1 MNKLDTLLVC
11 TDTDDSQL
19 YEKIKEVLLQSEIT
33 EFRKMS
39 EIDEEFTSFIERIK
53 NANICLFATAE
64 ERTKSSGGYGF
75 LDFSIN
81 GVENDLQEYFEFP
94 ESFEKQVLNRTRY
107 FTYKKDPE
115 YVFKDKRIG
124 ERRNTKKIRIEEDS
138 GEDFDERLLL
148 LIRVL
153 RLIELY
159 INKGQYERAVEFCK
173 ESIEYM
179 REGNQDDEEMYRKYL
194 EDRLACLYWE
204 EGESEEKYQ
213 KVLKEYQKIVETT
226 KAPARCPEV
235 MLRCYNN
242 LAFMHQKLK
251 KYTQAKL
258 NYDKASDYASK
269 CELEKSDIR
278 VQTIMHNTAD
288 VLYTLGDYELAV
300 KILER
305 EKGFDA
311 QYKLGL
317 AQLELGK
324 LKDAEVSITSAYE
337 RMETN
342 LGREN
347 TRVIACK
354 EKLATLYYRMEK
366 YEQAEEIFVEVL
378 EAKKLLQLPAWDQI
392 QTKCN
397 LALVYAKL
405 KDKKRAKE
413 IEGIYDEIRSV
424 VKVYKDETEKR
435 LMEVEAEELDE
446 VYEEVGSVLEDSFV
460 GMYSLESLNKYIKP
474 HRTEEQL
481 LKIREILE
489 AWLIEDRIQREQDHE
504 SGESDGISSY
514 FSRSFALRIMNE
526 IAKTYEVKKENKR
539 NFKEAEKRY
548 RDIITKQSNRSGVNY
563 QQLVN
568 LYMAEGMP
576 DKIVDLFEKKIKEM
590 GSDNNSEFAHI
601 ELARVYLEYEK
612 NREAQGQIDIL
623 SNLMKD
629 YDEMDSKKQSLY
641 DLQAKLYYNQ
651 GKYKMAVKIYDDILQ
666 LRSSEVPEKPSW
678 MMIGKHLA
686 HMFKD
691 IDLVGE
697 REIEIGERVERRK
710 RLDHEQRVERWKGLD
725 HEQREQLEQ
734 RTRWEKRRAIARIRL
749 AEIHTKQE
757 KYEEAERLYRYNLR
771 KAVERRDTYEIASVR
786 QDLAA
791 LYKKQGRLDEAEE
804 IYSMLLESEE
814 RILHKNHPGLSA
826 IRYTLSEIWEEQRAY
841 HEAEE
846 LRNLALESSQK
857 YYGRLHPITLKR
869 HWGLCNLYI
878 RQKKYK
884 RAKGEL
890 LDKVLPSLKE
900 VFGENNVNTLKAK
913 SSLVVIYKEL
923 EDKENSRKALAEIIE
938 SIGEAANEE
947 VYSMLVF
954 CHEQASLYNKRMYK
968 SEAKM
973 LCTRAL
979 QLEKGVHKYPEI
991 DIMKKKLEE
1000 MKVQSGIDT
1009 KKVQESK
1016 TYEIRTSDA
1025 KLKNMIDKILNE
1037 SLWYYGEVNKVEY
1050 EEEILKAILRRSDG
1064 RREQY
1069 KKLRLA
1075 KIYMDQEQ
1083 YLKTT
1088 RMYYDVLCNIEKIE
1102 RMDEG
1107 VLIETIQLLSK
1118 ASLELQS
1125 EKNISEIR
1133 AMIKNLIERIELDL
1147 GYTNIGGIR
1156 IAKNNMNQRYISEK
1170 RYVEYALRQNNK
1182 AIKTDLIIENFLDIE
1197 RIETKIT
1204 PIVCIFGPNFSGK
1217 TVMIKILHACQN
1229 WSYDDSKSLDEWRY
1243 SKESFLKKVYQD
1255 MKEEEKI
1262 QGYGEK
1268 EINLLSEREKEF
1280 FDSKLKE
1287 MIESQILSIATY
1299 LVDRYEDESTR
1310 LEKIW
1315 KEIVASDPLNT
1326 KFEGKNFFFNSEVT
1340 LSRNVG
1346 LPNVEVGLDW
1356 KKMKLTMRINGDAAQ
1371 LRMEVGEGK
1380 LKDNFYYYIVR
1391 RKNKEYPDPVGFHD
1405 HSSTTF
1411 FVDTMSIA
1419 EIKTT
1424 ILNILFECT
1433 PFVFFEGRSIIFPAH
1448 RSGLLVS
1455 LPKLTEDLRF
1465 AKRVESVSKGDGEA
1479 IDFIMQSKSGGLYS
1493 ELEEYHDKFLLDDKG
1508 NIIDNRTLGD
1518 YQTDYQLAFRFKLS
1532 SHYNMLRKI
1541 TKSFER
1547 IERMKLE
1554 VKRRENGSHA
1564 LFVDSKH
1571 GGEEKKI
1578 KKTVQDVATSSLS
1591 LAHINSYVQQLPDI
1605 LLEGIKGTQEAK
1617 SKKLKHFPTTIF
1629 YDEPGISLHP
1639 IHVINLFKFL
1649 FDTYQELNK
1658 INLPLNLIFVTHSPL
1673 AVDIVLSELV
1683 TQLSVK
1689 NIEDHYSAVEFTS
1702 HGELFK
1708 GKQVEIEDGIYTKN
1722 PFMESNKLGHKSAM
1736 NRNKAVKEKE
1746 KVEVLEAKILYQ
1758 I

>member
-1 MNKLDTLLVC
+1 MNELDTLLVC
-11 TDTDDSQL
+11 TDTEDSQL

-115 YVFKDKRIG
+115 YVFKDKQIE

-173 ESIEYM
+173 ESIEYI
-179 REGNQDDEEMYRKYL
+179 REDNQDDEEMYRKYL

-204 EGESEEKYQ
+204 EGESEETYQ

-288 VLYTLGDYELAV
+288 VLYTLGDYELAA
-300 KILER
+300 KKLER

-324 LKDAEVSITSAYE
+324 LKDAEVSITSAYKE
-337 RMETN
+337 METN

-366 YEQAEEIFVEVL
+366 YEQAEEIFVEIL
-378 EAKKLLQLPAWDQI
+378 KAKKLLQLPAWDQI

-405 KDKKRAKE
+405 KDKKREKE
-413 IEGIYDEIRSV
+413 IEGIYNEIRST

-435 LMEVEAEELDE
+435 LMEEEAEELNE
-446 VYEEVGSVLEDSFV
+446 MYEEVRSAQVDGLFRSYPPQF
-460 GMYSLESLNKYIKP
+460 LNKYIKP

-481 LKIREILE
+481 LKIREMLE
-489 AWLIEDRIQREQDHE
+489 AWLTEERTQREQQHG
-504 SGESDGISSY
+504 SGESDDLSSY
-514 FSRSFALRIMNE
+514 FSRPLILRIMNE
-526 IAKTYEVKKENKR
+526 IAKTYEVKKEKKR

-548 RDIITKQSNRSGVNY
+548 RDIITKQSNGSRVDY

-568 LYMAEGMP
+568 LYMAEGMH
-576 DKIVDLFEKKIKEM
+576 DKIVDLFEKKIREM
-590 GSDNNSEFAHI
+590 GSDTNSEFAHI

-623 SNLMKD
+623 SDLMKD
-629 YDEMDSKKQSLY
+629 YVEVDSKKQSLY

-666 LRSSEVPEKPSW
+666 LRSSEVPENHNLRQMEKQL
-678 MMIGKHLA
+678 GLR
-686 HMFKD
+686 FED
-691 IDLVGE
+691 IDFVSDK
-697 REIEIGERVERRK
+697 EIEIGERVERRK
-710 RLDHEQRVERWKGLD
+710 RLDHEQR
-725 HEQREQLEQ
+725 EQLEQ
-734 RTRWEKRRAIARIRL
+734 RTRWEKRRTTARRRL

-757 KYEEAERLYRYNLR
+757 KYEEAEKLYRYNLR
-771 KAVERRDTYEIASVR
+771 KAVERRDTYEIALVR
-786 QDLAA
+786 LDLAV
-791 LYKKQGRLDEAEE
+791 LYKKQGKLDEAEE

-814 RILHKNHPGLSA
+814 RILHKNHPSLSA
-826 IRYTLSEIWEEQRAY
+826 IRYALSEIREEQRAY

-846 LRNLALESSQK
+846 LRNLAWESSQK
-857 YYGRLHPITLKR
+857 YYGRRRPITLKR
-869 HWGLCNLYI
+869 HWGLCDLYI
-878 RQKKYK
+878 RQKKYEK
-884 RAKGEL
+884 AKAEL

-900 VFGENNVNTLKAK
+900 VFGDNNVNTLRAK
-913 SSLVVIYKEL
+913 SSLVVIYNEL
-923 EDKENSRKALAEIIE
+923 EDKENSRKTLAEIIE
-938 SIGEAANEE
+938 GIGEAAKEE
-947 VYSMLVF
+947 VCNMLVF
-954 CHEQASLYNKRMYK
+954 CHEQASLYNRRMYN
-968 SEAKM
+968 SEAKL

-979 QLEKGVHKYPEI
+979 QLVEGVHKHPEI
-991 DIMKKKLEE
+991 DIMKKKLEK
-1000 MKVQSGIDT
+1000 MKAQSGIDT
-1009 KKVQESK
+1009 KKGQKSK
-1016 TYEIRTSDA
+1016 KYEIIASDA
-1025 KLKNMIDKILNE
+1025 KLENMINKILNE
-1037 SLWYYGEVNKVEY
+1037 SLWYYGEVDKVEY

-1083 YLKTT
+1083 YLKTI
-1088 RMYYDVLCNIEKIE
+1088 RMYYDVLCDIGKIE
-1102 RMDEG
+1102 WMDEG
-1107 VLIETIQLLSK
+1107 VLIDTIQLLSK

-1156 IAKNNMNQRYISEK
+1156 IAKNNMNQRYILEK

-1182 AIKTDLIIENFLDIE
+1182 AIKTDLIVENFLDIE

-1255 MKEEEKI
+1255 MKEEEKT
-1262 QGYGEK
+1262 QGYVEK

-1287 MIESQILSIATY
+1287 MIEYQILSIATY
-1299 LVDRYEDESTR
+1299 LVDRDEDESTR

-1326 KFEGKNFFFNSEVT
+1326 KFEGKNFFFKSEVT
-1340 LSRNVG
+1340 LSRNVR
-1346 LPNVEVGLDW
+1346 LPNVKVELDW
-1356 KKMKLTMRINGDAAQ
+1356 KKMKLTVRISGDAVQ

-1380 LKDNFYYYIVR
+1380 LKDAFYYYIVR
-1391 RKNKEYPDPVGFHD
+1391 RKNKENRDSVDLYD
-1405 HSSTTF
+1405 HNSTTF

-1433 PFVFFEGRSIIFPAH
+1433 PFVFFEGKSIIFPAH

-1465 AKRVESVSKGDGEA
+1465 TKRVESVSKGDGES
-1479 IDFIMQSKSGGLYS
+1479 IDFIMQPKSGLYRK
-1493 ELEEYHDKFLLDDKG
+1493 LEEYHDKFLLDDKG
-1508 NIIDNRTLGD
+1508 NIIDYLTLRD
-1518 YQTDYQLAFRFKLS
+1518 YQADYQLAFRFKLS

-1571 GGEEKKI
+1571 GGEEKKV

-1591 LAHINSYVQQLPDI
+1591 LAHINSYVQQLSDI
-1605 LLEGIKGTQEAK
+1605 LLEDIRRTQEAK
-1617 SKKLKHFPTTIF
+1617 SKKLKHFPTTVF

-1639 IHVINLFKFL
+1639 NHVINLFKFL
-1649 FDTYQELNK
+1649 FDTYQELNRV
-1658 INLPLNLIFVTHSPL
+1658 NLPLNLIFITHSPL

-1746 KVEVLEAKILYQ
+1746 EVEVLEAKILYQ